1 MEKRNS
7 EAQRNRDTEK
17 SNFSPILC
25 ISASLR
31 YVFLLSCLLLAAC
44 IPAKVPDNLD
54 DTPGPPVVVT
64 ERVYESSQFSARYP
78 QGWRVVTSEARTPP
92 AVIFVAPD
100 EVSTIRLMVGPLD
113 DINLSEPDLQ
123 TEVRGLTLPGG
134 LEMTAILSAPPDQ
147 WAALLPVFERVLAS
161 LKAT

>member
-1 MEKRNS
+1 MKKLPVTSCQLPVQKALCLRVFVS
-7 EAQRNRDTEK
+7 LCYALIFVL
-17 SNFSPILC
+17 FS
-25 ISASLR
+25 
-31 YVFLLSCLLLAAC
+31 AC
-44 IPAKVPDNLD
+44 VPAKVPDNLD

-64 ERVYESSQFSARYP
+64 DRVYESSQFSARYP

-134 LEMTAILSAPPDQ
+134 LDMTVILSAPPDQ
-147 WAALLPVFERVLAS
+147 WDALLPIFEHLLAS
-161 LKAT
+161 VAGV